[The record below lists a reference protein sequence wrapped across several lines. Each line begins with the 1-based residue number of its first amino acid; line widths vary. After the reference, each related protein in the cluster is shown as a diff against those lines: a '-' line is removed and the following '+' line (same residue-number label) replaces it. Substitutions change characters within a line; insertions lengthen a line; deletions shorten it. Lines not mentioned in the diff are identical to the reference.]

1 MYEILSLLQCLMFH
15 VDRTTLR
22 RMNIV
27 VSALLAMSGRITM
40 RGISRWSGDGGSYRT
55 IQRFFNTV
63 IPWPALMWEFFRTHC
78 WCRQATY
85 LLAGDEVV
93 VTKSG
98 KKNVWTGPLLFQ
110 FV

>member
-1 MYEILSLLQCLMFH
+1 MYEILSLLQCLMFQ
-15 VDRTTLR
+15 VDSTTLR
-22 RMNIV
+22 RLSIIV
-27 VSALLAMSGRITM
+27 EALLAMSGRVTM
-40 RGISRWSGDGGSYRT
+40 LGISRWAGSGGSYRT

-63 IPWPALMWEFFRTHC
+63 IPWPKLMWEFFRVHL
-78 WCRQATY
+78 WCQRETY

-98 KKNVWTGPLLFQ
+98 KKNAWTGALLFQ